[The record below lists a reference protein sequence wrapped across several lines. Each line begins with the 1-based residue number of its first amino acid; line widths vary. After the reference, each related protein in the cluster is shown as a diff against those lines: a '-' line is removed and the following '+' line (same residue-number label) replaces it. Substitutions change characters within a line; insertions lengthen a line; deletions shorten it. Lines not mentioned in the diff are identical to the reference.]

1 MDLKSL
7 VRSIPDFPKEGIL
20 FRDITPLIANPE
32 AFRELIA
39 QMAAIL
45 KEKKVDVIV
54 GPEARGFIF
63 SAALAEA
70 MGVGLVLA
78 RKPGKLPYKTISY
91 EYALEYGTDTL
102 QIHEDSILPGQR
114 VAIVDDLL
122 ATGGTALAVAKLCEK
137 AGGKGSSSRKQTL
150 LQNGCRHGL
159 SGRRTEEAVYRHQD

>member
-20 FRDITPLIANPE
+20 FRDITPLIAD
-32 AFRELIA
+32 ADGFHELIG

-45 KEKKVDVIV
+45 KEKKVDVVV

-70 MGVGLVLA
+70 LNVGLVLA
-78 RKPGKLPYKTISY
+78 RKPDKLPYKTISY

-102 QIHEDSILPGQR
+102 QIHEDSIKPGQR
-114 VAIVDDLL
+114 VAVVDDLL
-122 ATGGTALAVAKLCEK
+122 ATGGTALACAKLCEK
-137 AGGKGSSSRKQTL
+137 AGGQVVDCCFVIELCDLPGRETL
-150 LQNGCRHGL
+150 KEYNVDTILQ
-159 SGRRTEEAVYRHQD
+159 Y

>member
-7 VRSIPDFPKEGIL
+7 VRNIPDFPKEGIL

-32 AFRELIA
+32 AFRELIG

-102 QIHEDSILPGQR
+102 QIHEDSIQPGQR

-137 AGGKGSSSRKQTL
+137 AGGKVVDCCFVIELTDLPGREILKDYDVDTI
-150 LQNGCRHGL
+150 LQ
-159 SGRRTEEAVYRHQD
+159 Y

>member
-1 MDLKSL
+1 MDLKAL

-20 FRDITPLIANPE
+20 FRDITPLLANPE
-32 AFRELIA
+32 AFRELIG

-45 KEKKVDVIV
+45 REKKVDVIV
-54 GPEARGFIF
+54 GPEARGFVF

-70 MGVGLVLA
+70 MGAGLVLA

-137 AGGKGSSSRKQTL
+137 AGGKVVDCCFVIELTDLPGRETL
-150 LQNGCRHGL
+150 KEYDVDTILQ
-159 SGRRTEEAVYRHQD
+159 Y

>member
-7 VRSIPDFPKEGIL
+7 VRNIPDFPKEGIL
-20 FRDITPLIANPE
+20 FRDITPLIGNADG
-32 AFRELIA
+32 FHELIDR
-39 QMAAIL
+39 MASIL
-45 KEKKVDVIV
+45 REKNVDVIV

-70 MGVGLVLA
+70 LNVGLVLA

-114 VAIVDDLL
+114 VAVVDDLL
-122 ATGGTALAVAKLCEK
+122 ATGGTALACAKLCEK
-137 AGGKGSSSRKQTL
+137 AGGTVVDCCFVIELCDLPGRETLKGYDVDTI
-150 LQNGCRHGL
+150 LQ
-159 SGRRTEEAVYRHQD
+159 Y